1 MSSSL
6 SADELQRYERQI
18 LIDEIGATGQNLLKQ
33 SRVLI
38 CGAGGLGSPAAI
50 YVTVAGIGNV
60 TLVDHDTIDLSNL
73 NRQVLH
79 FEADIGRYKVDS
91 ALEKLAQLNSE
102 VTVKAC
108 RETLT
113 AESAVQILSGHDVI
127 IDALDNQ
134 KTRYIVN
141 EAALK
146 LGIPLIH
153 GAVSDFEG
161 QVMTILPGQSTC
173 LRCLSRGPVDPA
185 GSVPVIGVTP
195 AVIGALQAT
204 EAIKYILGAGE
215 LMTDRLL
222 RYDGLK
228 LKWREFR
235 VSRNPQCEHCGILE
249 KGHKV

>member
-1 MSSSL
+1 MPSSL

-18 LIDEIGATGQNLLKQ
+18 LMGEIGTEGQKRLKRA
-33 SRVLI
+33 RVLI

-50 YVTVAGIGNV
+50 YLTVAGIGHV

-79 FEADIGRYKVDS
+79 IEADIGRYKVDS
-91 ALEKLAQLNSE
+91 AREKLNQLNSE

-108 RETLT
+108 REALT
-113 AESAVQILSGHDVI
+113 AEGAVRILSGHDVI
-127 IDALDNQ
+127 IDAVDNQ
-134 KTRYIVN
+134 ETRYIVN
-141 EAALK
+141 KAALK

-161 QVMTILPGQSTC
+161 QVMTVLPGQSTC
-173 LRCLSRGPVDPA
+173 LRCLSRGPVEPA
-185 GSVPVIGVTP
+185 GTIPVIGVTP

-204 EAIKYILGAGE
+204 EAIKYILGVGE

-228 LKWREFR
+228 LKWRELR
-235 VSRNPQCEHCGILE
+235 VRRNPQCEHCGLLE
-249 KGHKV
+249 KGHEV